1 MLGAGFSFALLAACV
16 KLLAEHN
23 VPTGQIVF
31 FRAFVALAVLFVFMR
46 WRGLAI
52 ATPLWKKQL
61 SNNVVGIIALV
72 AYFSS
77 IKLLPLTT
85 AVTLNYASPIFV
97 GLLLMLGKHLPVG
110 PGQIVA
116 LLAGFAGVA
125 LLLNPSF
132 DSSAWLGYFIAVTS
146 AVLSAKFFLNIRQLG
161 SLGEPSVR
169 SVFYFNLFSSI
180 AMLPW
185 YLMSDPL
192 RAMDISNAALLFA
205 IGLLSVLG
213 QVMLTFAYQQG
224 KPLLSASLGYSQV
237 AFSFLLGV
245 WIWHDSLSIYAVFGM
260 LLIACS
266 GIMTSAMTKK

>member
-16 KLLAEHN
+16 KLLAEHK

-31 FRAFVALAVLFVFMR
+31 FRAFVALIILFVFMR

-52 ATPLWKKQL
+52 ATPLWKTQL
-61 SNNVVGIIALV
+61 SNNVVGIVALV

-97 GLLLMLGKHLPVG
+97 GLLLMIGKQLAVG

-116 LLAGFAGVA
+116 LLTGFAGVA

-132 DSSAWLGYFIAVTS
+132 DSSAWMGYFIAVAS
-146 AVLSAKFFLNIRQLG
+146 AVLSAKFFLNIRRLG

-169 SVFYFNLFSSI
+169 SVYYFNLFSSI

-192 RAMDISNAALLFA
+192 HAIDVSNAALLFA

-237 AFSFLLGV
+237 VFSCLLGV

-266 GIMTSAMTKK
+266 GIVTSAMTRK

>member
-185 YLMSDPL
+185 YLMSNPL

-224 KPLLSASLGYSQV
+224 KPLLSASLGSSQV